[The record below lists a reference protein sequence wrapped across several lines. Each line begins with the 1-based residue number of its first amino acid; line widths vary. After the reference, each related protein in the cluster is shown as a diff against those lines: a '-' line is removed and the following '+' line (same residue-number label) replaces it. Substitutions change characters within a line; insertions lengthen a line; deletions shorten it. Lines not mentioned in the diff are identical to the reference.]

1 MTDRVIVKLVR
12 DLSEREVRD
21 CCALT
26 LPRGSMRP
34 ALQNIRRSMQ
44 PHVRN
49 VWMLRALETET
60 VIMIRRQRRLIAWAL
75 IQCVR
80 HPRVPA
86 KLFMYVDPAFR
97 RQGLGSRLLAFTQ
110 ERWENISV
118 FPWDD
123 ISLDFYE
130 NAGMEDRYDWGC
142 MRWAEER
149 KAARTV
155 AATPAAA

>member
-1 MTDRVIVKLVR
+1 
-12 DLSEREVRD
+12 
-21 CCALT
+21 
-26 LPRGSMRP
+26 MRP
-34 ALQNIRRSMQ
+34 TLLRIRDAMG

-49 VWMLRALETET
+49 RWMLRALETET

-86 KLFMYVDPAFR
+86 KLYMYVAPACR
-97 RQGLGSRLLAFTQ
+97 RQGLGGRLLAITQ
-110 ERWENISV
+110 ERWAHLSV

-130 NAGMEDRYDWGC
+130 NAGMQDHYDWGC
-142 MRWAEER
+142 VRWAEER
-149 KAARTV
+149 KAARL
-155 AATPAAA
+155 AQPTPAAA